1 MNKLQA
7 EKIVEELNAI
17 LMNQPLAKAVEDS
30 RFEGLQQRLKESEW
44 RTIIDEFQIVD
55 GKAYGKARLVEKD
68 SMEAMAI
75 YGRNLNRGTV
85 SCSARQE
92 GCDGGVDLSVAE
104 IEEELSTEPLAR
116 RSPEQTLW
124 YGCRRKFLF
133 VEMQVSERA
142 ANGEWRSLR
151 ELKPFKT
158 QIFQNAAL
166 PKLIFRARRKFGMD
180 DGSWKIAHVKY
191 DNERFA
197 CQLES
202 SSGHVR
208 QIMCVVKWCR
218 RMKQT
223 LTRTAFVPKTRRALD

>member
-30 RFEGLQQRLKESEW
+30 RFEGLQQKLKESEW

-75 YGRNLNRGTV
+75 YGRNLNGVTV

-92 GCDGGVDLSVAE
+92 GRSGGVDLSVAE
-104 IEEELSTEPLAR
+104 IEEELSAEPLAR
-116 RSPEQTLW
+116 KSPAQTLW

-142 ANGEWRSLR
+142 TNGEWRSLR

-166 PKLIFRARRKFGMD
+166 PKLIFRARRKYGMD
-180 DGSWKIAHVKY
+180 DGNWRIAHVEY
-191 DNERFA
+191 WADRFV
-197 CQLES
+197 CQFES
-202 SSGHVR
+202 SSRNVR
-208 QIMCVVKWCR
+208 QIECVLKRSNHVKN
-218 RMKQT
+218 
-223 LTRTAFVPKTRRALD
+223 

>member
-7 EKIVEELNAI
+7 GKIVEELNAI

-30 RFEGLQQRLKESEW
+30 RFEGLQQRLKNSEW

-75 YGRNLNRGTV
+75 YGRSLNSGIK
-85 SCSARQE
+85 SCSAKRE
-92 GCDGGVDLSVAE
+92 GRGDEVDLSVAE
-104 IEEELSTEPLAR
+104 IEQELATDPPVQK
-116 RSPEQTLW
+116 SPAQMLW

-133 VEMQVSERA
+133 VEIQVSERA
-142 ANGEWRSLR
+142 TNGEWRSLR

-166 PKLIFRARRKFGMD
+166 PKLIFRARRKYGMD
-180 DGSWKIAHVKY
+180 DGNWKIVHVEY
-191 DNERFA
+191 WADRFV
-197 CQLES
+197 CQFES
-202 SSGHVR
+202 SRRNVR
-208 QIMCVVKWCR
+208 QIECVLKRSNHVK
-218 RMKQT
+218 K
-223 LTRTAFVPKTRRALD
+223 

>member
-17 LMNQPLAKAVEDS
+17 LMNRPLAKAVEDS

-44 RTIIDEFQIVD
+44 RMIIDEFQIVD

-166 PKLIFRARRKFGMD
+166 PKLIFRARRKYGMD
-180 DGSWKIAHVKY
+180 DGNWKIVHVEY
-191 DNERFA
+191 WADRFV
-197 CQLES
+197 CQFES
-202 SSGHVR
+202 SSRNVR
-208 QIMCVVKWCR
+208 QIECVLKRSNHVK
-218 RMKQT
+218 K
-223 LTRTAFVPKTRRALD
+223 

>member
-30 RFEGLQQRLKESEW
+30 RFEGLQQRLKKSEW

-75 YGRNLNRGTV
+75 YGRNLNGVTV

-92 GCDGGVDLSVAE
+92 GRSGGVDLSVAE
-104 IEEELSTEPLAR
+104 IEEELSAEPLAR
-116 RSPEQTLW
+116 KSPAQTLW

-142 ANGEWRSLR
+142 TNGEWRSLR

-166 PKLIFRARRKFGMD
+166 PKLIFRARRKYGMD
-180 DGSWKIAHVKY
+180 DGNWRIAHVEY
-191 DNERFA
+191 WADRFV
-197 CQLES
+197 CQFES
-202 SSGHVR
+202 SSRNVR
-208 QIMCVVKWCR
+208 QIECVLKRSNHVKN
-218 RMKQT
+218 
-223 LTRTAFVPKTRRALD
+223 

>member
-17 LMNQPLAKAVEDS
+17 LMNRPLAKAVEDS
-30 RFEGLQQRLKESEW
+30 RFEGLQQKLKESEW

-75 YGRNLNRGTV
+75 YGRNLNGVTV

-92 GCDGGVDLSVAE
+92 GRSGGVDLSVAE
-104 IEEELSTEPLAR
+104 IEEELSAEPLAR
-116 RSPEQTLW
+116 KTPAQTLW

-133 VEMQVSERA
+133 VEMQVRERA

-166 PKLIFRARRKFGMD
+166 PKLIFRARRKYGMD
-180 DGSWKIAHVKY
+180 DGNWRIAHVEY
-191 DNERFA
+191 WADRFV
-197 CQLES
+197 CQFES
-202 SSGHVR
+202 SSRNVR
-208 QIMCVVKWCR
+208 QIECVLKRSNHVKN
-218 RMKQT
+218 
-223 LTRTAFVPKTRRALD
+223 

>member
-17 LMNQPLAKAVEDS
+17 LMNQPLVKAVEDS

-44 RTIIDEFQIVD
+44 RTILDEFQIVD
-55 GKAYGKARLVEKD
+55 GKAYGKARLVDKD
-68 SMEAMAI
+68 SMEAKAI
-75 YGRNLNRGTV
+75 YGRNLNSEIK

-92 GCDGGVDLSVAE
+92 GRSDGVDLSVAE
-104 IEEELSTEPLAR
+104 IEEELSAEPLAR
-116 RSPEQTLW
+116 KTPAQTLW

-133 VEMQVSERA
+133 VEMQVRERA

-166 PKLIFRARRKFGMD
+166 PKLIFRARRKYGMD
-180 DGSWKIAHVKY
+180 DGNWKIVHVEY
-191 DNERFA
+191 WADRFV
-197 CQLES
+197 CQFES
-202 SSGHVR
+202 SSRNVR
-208 QIMCVVKWCR
+208 QIECVLKRSNRVKN
-218 RMKQT
+218 
-223 LTRTAFVPKTRRALD
+223 

>member
-30 RFEGLQQRLKESEW
+30 RFEGLQQRLKKSEW

-75 YGRNLNRGTV
+75 YGRSTDSGVR
-85 SCSARQE
+85 SRSAGQE
-92 GCDGGVDLSVAE
+92 GRDDGVELSVAE
-104 IEEELSTEPLAR
+104 IEEELSAEPLAR
-116 RSPEQTLW
+116 KTPAQTLW
-124 YGCRRKFLF
+124 YGCRRNFLF
-133 VEMQVSERA
+133 VEMQVRERA

-166 PKLIFRARRKFGMD
+166 PKLIFRARRKYGMD
-180 DGSWKIAHVKY
+180 DGNWRIAHVEY
-191 DNERFA
+191 WADRFV
-197 CQLES
+197 CQFES
-202 SSGHVR
+202 SSRNVR
-208 QIMCVVKWCR
+208 QIECVLKRSNHVKN
-218 RMKQT
+218 
-223 LTRTAFVPKTRRALD
+223 

>member
-30 RFEGLQQRLKESEW
+30 RFETLQQRLKKSEW
-44 RTIIDEFQIVD
+44 RTIIDKFQIVD
-55 GKAYGKARLVEKD
+55 GNAYGKARLVDKD
-68 SMEAMAI
+68 SMEAKAI
-75 YGRNLNRGTV
+75 YGRSLNSEIK

-92 GCDGGVDLSVAE
+92 GCSDGVDLSVAE

-142 ANGEWRSLR
+142 TNGEWRSLR

-166 PKLIFRARRKFGMD
+166 PKLIFRARRKYGMD
-180 DGSWKIAHVKY
+180 DGTWKIVRVEYWA
-191 DNERFA
+191 DRFV
-197 CQLES
+197 CQFES
-202 SSGHVR
+202 SSRNVR
-208 QIMCVVKWCR
+208 QIECVLKRSNHVKN
-218 RMKQT
+218 
-223 LTRTAFVPKTRRALD
+223 

>member
-30 RFEGLQQRLKESEW
+30 RFETLQQRLKKSEW

-55 GKAYGKARLVEKD
+55 GNAYGKARLVDKD
-68 SMEAMAI
+68 SMEAKAI
-75 YGRNLNRGTV
+75 YGRSLNSEIK

-92 GCDGGVDLSVAE
+92 GRSDGVDLSVAE
-104 IEEELSTEPLAR
+104 IEEELSAEPLAR
-116 RSPEQTLW
+116 KSPAQTLW

-142 ANGEWRSLR
+142 TNGEWRSLR

-166 PKLIFRARRKFGMD
+166 PKLIFRARRKYGMD
-180 DGSWKIAHVKY
+180 DGTWKIVRVEYWA
-191 DNERFA
+191 DRFV
-197 CQLES
+197 CQFES
-202 SSGHVR
+202 SSRNVR
-208 QIMCVVKWCR
+208 QIECVLKRSNHVKN
-218 RMKQT
+218 
-223 LTRTAFVPKTRRALD
+223 

>member
-55 GKAYGKARLVEKD
+55 GKAYGKSRLVEKD
-68 SMEAMAI
+68 STEAMAI
-75 YGRNLNRGTV
+75 YGRSTDSGVKSR
-85 SCSARQE
+85 SAGQE
-92 GCDGGVDLSVAE
+92 GRDDGVELSVAE
-104 IEEELSTEPLAR
+104 IEEELSAEPLAR
-116 RSPEQTLW
+116 KTPAQTLW

-133 VEMQVSERA
+133 VEMQVRERA

-166 PKLIFRARRKFGMD
+166 PKLIFRARRKYGMD
-180 DGSWKIAHVKY
+180 DGTWKIVRVEYWA
-191 DNERFA
+191 DRFV
-197 CQLES
+197 CQFES
-202 SSGHVR
+202 SSRNVR
-208 QIMCVVKWCR
+208 QIECVLKRSNRVKN
-218 RMKQT
+218 
-223 LTRTAFVPKTRRALD
+223 